1 MPMKYNH
8 EIFLVKYILIS
19 LLVFTFFGCT
29 KEIAYN
35 TLENIS
41 KNNCRSILNAQERF
55 ECEKK
60 HSNYKDYKKYYEKNE

>member
-1 MPMKYNH
+1 MKYKH

-19 LLVFTFFGCT
+19 LLVFSFYGCT
-29 KEIAYN
+29 KEVAYN
-35 TLENIS
+35 TLENVS

-55 ECEKK
+55 ECENK